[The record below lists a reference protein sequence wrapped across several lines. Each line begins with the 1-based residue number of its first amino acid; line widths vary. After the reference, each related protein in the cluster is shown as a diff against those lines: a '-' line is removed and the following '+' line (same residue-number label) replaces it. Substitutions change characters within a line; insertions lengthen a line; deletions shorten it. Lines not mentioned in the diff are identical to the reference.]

1 MNHAQYDLCDAGVYS
16 RGIIN
21 MFFVGRVSGLVENFN
36 NGIFSDTLNV
46 INVKLCT
53 MVLFIEFYL
62 FIPLSVTL
70 TIFQGHRYVS
80 LHWKFYV
87 VIWLSSKFIG
97 LLSTSWKCHFFFSFL
112 FFLLMITLYSS
123 EITDIFLPHPVKK
136 L

>member
-1 MNHAQYDLCDAGVYS
+1 MYS

-62 FIPLSVTL
+62 FILLLVTL
-70 TIFQGHRYVS
+70 IVFQGHSNVEQ
-80 LHWKFYV
+80 F
-87 VIWLSSKFIG
+87 
-97 LLSTSWKCHFFFSFL
+97 
-112 FFLLMITLYSS
+112 
-123 EITDIFLPHPVKK
+123 
-136 L
+136 

>member
-1 MNHAQYDLCDAGVYS
+1 MYS

-62 FIPLSVTL
+62 FILLPVTL
-70 TIFQGHRYVS
+70 IVFQGHSNVEQ
-80 LHWKFYV
+80 F
-87 VIWLSSKFIG
+87 
-97 LLSTSWKCHFFFSFL
+97 
-112 FFLLMITLYSS
+112 
-123 EITDIFLPHPVKK
+123 
-136 L
+136 